1 MATTNSARRFAAVAY
16 NEVLLNSKR
25 PAPYIVAALCA
36 GNALLWWGWGPATG
50 RGLATNSDAFIAG
63 VLPPYSFLFLPLYTA
78 LIMADPAIRDV
89 RTDILPLIFSKPIS
103 RAEYLLGKFSGNF
116 LVLACCQSAFVLML
130 FVLQWIPKRG
140 MIVQEAKFFP
150 YLKHFVVFV
159 VISHLVLAAVCFTVG
174 TLTRNAK
181 IVYGLGI
188 AFYPLYI
195 AYQTIFLSTL
205 PWRWKLA
212 LDPLVMDRGEG
223 KVHTTSAEL
232 LNRLTVVY
240 NSDLI
245 LNRVLMILLA
255 AGCLTILYRFF
266 TTSER
271 SESIEKVTVL
281 KLSTATEGVYYPDMP
296 PSTLLDGFAR
306 PDYQA
311 EAIARVAV
319 PGVVT
324 ANTGMR
330 ANMHKLIAAL
340 RVEFQLLAAER
351 SLVAVMPLA
360 VFVSVLEIAFYNIPA
375 DVSQSA
381 AYATNTAKLF
391 LLFLIGLSVFY
402 TGEAMHRDREMRIE
416 SVIWTMPVAN
426 NVVLLSKFF
435 ATLLLLVGLMVV
447 VGIAAVAIQIIR
459 GRTPID
465 LVAYIR
471 VYGIVLLPGAVFA
484 IAISL
489 LLNVLLRNKYLVYA
503 LSIGTAVGLFYLYGV
518 GYKWWVY
525 NPLMYQI
532 WTYTDL
538 ISRGRIVLIQRF
550 YWLAIAATCLLL
562 AHLFFERRSRRK
574 VNLPLPFEL
583 R

>member
-36 GNALLWWGWGPATG
+36 GNALLWWGWGPATS

-140 MIVQEAKFFP
+140 MIVQETKFFP

-223 KVHTTSAEL
+223 KVHTTSAEV

-255 AGCLTILYRFF
+255 GGCLTILYRFF

-484 IAISL
+484 TAISL

-503 LSIGTAVGLFYLYGV
+503 LSIGTAVGLFYLYSV

-550 YWLAIAATCLLL
+550 YWLAIAAICLVL
-562 AHLFFERRSRRK
+562 AHLFFERRSRHK
-574 VNLPLPFEL
+574 VNLPLPFAL

>member
-223 KVHTTSAEL
+223 KVHTTSAEV

-255 AGCLTILYRFF
+255 GGCLTILYRFF

-484 IAISL
+484 TAISL

-550 YWLAIAATCLLL
+550 YWLAIAAICLVL
-562 AHLFFERRSRRK
+562 AHLFFERRSRHK
-574 VNLPLPFEL
+574 VNLPLPFAL